1 MLKKFFRIVKNM
13 LTGTDTNL
21 KQWNVL
27 TDERQVVDVLKASSQ
42 KPQLVYK
49 HSHTCGISHAAKE
62 RIEESFDEINKQAD
76 MHFANVKKSRPVSN
90 RVAKELGVRH
100 ESPQVLIVK
109 NSECTWHESHWS
121 IKGEQILSALNG
133 RCE

>member
-1 MLKKFFRIVKNM
+1 M

-21 KQWNVL
+21 EQWNVL
-27 TDERQVVDVLKASSQ
+27 TDESQIEDVLKASGQ

-49 HSHTCGISHAAKE
+49 HSHTCGISLAAKE
-62 RIEESFDEINKQAD
+62 RIEESFDEINTKAD

-100 ESPQVLIVK
+100 ESPQVLIIK
-109 NSECTWHESHWS
+109 NGECIWHESHWS
-121 IKGEQILSALNG
+121 IKGEQILTALNG
-133 RCE
+133 GSE